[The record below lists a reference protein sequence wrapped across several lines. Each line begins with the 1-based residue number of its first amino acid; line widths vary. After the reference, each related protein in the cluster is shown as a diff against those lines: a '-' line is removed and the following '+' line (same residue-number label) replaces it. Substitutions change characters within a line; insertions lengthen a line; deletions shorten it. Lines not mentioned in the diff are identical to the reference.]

1 MTAQTPA
8 TVADILGELVDAL
21 EAAVLRLRDRE
32 DMRAIL
38 PGDINQTLALE
49 LGVMVSEVEQIAR
62 PAIDNAQTFI
72 AFPPMQEGASFNL
85 EIIGATNEKDLIHP
99 RGICPHFLCKRK
111 RAGWSRIRP
120 HPGKDCQLQKLD
132 LE

>member
-72 AFPPMQEGASFNL
+72 ASAHTALNTENSEMVALSLGRLA
-85 EIIGATNEKDLIHP
+85 
-99 RGICPHFLCKRK
+99 
-111 RAGWSRIRP
+111 
-120 HPGKDCQLQKLD
+120 
-132 LE
+132 